1 MNILG
6 FKSSRP
12 CLVVEREIEAKYHPA
27 KISAAKQKAYE
38 LIEEFPD
45 DPLLFRTY
53 IRKNLDYTVS
63 KSVSFGLNVNGQT
76 KMLCL
81 VCIPLSRK
89 IVYKLRAIENPT
101 FTSSSF

>member
-12 CLVVEREIEAKYHPA
+12 CLVVERKVELFYSPVKIELAKR
-27 KISAAKQKAYE
+27 KAYE
-38 LIEEFPD
+38 LIAEFPG

-53 IRKNLDYTVS
+53 IRNNLDYTVS
-63 KSVSFGLNVNGQT
+63 KSVSFGLNVNGQS

-81 VCIPLSRK
+81 IVIPLSSK
-89 IVYKLRAIENPT
+89 IIYKLRAIENPL
-101 FTSSSF
+101 FSSPDF

>member
-1 MNILG
+1 MKILG

-12 CLVVEREIEAKYHPA
+12 YLVIERKVELKYHPS
-27 KISAAKQKAYE
+27 KISTAKQKAYE

-45 DPLLFRTY
+45 DPFLFRNY

-89 IVYKLRAIENPT
+89 IVYKIRAIENPT